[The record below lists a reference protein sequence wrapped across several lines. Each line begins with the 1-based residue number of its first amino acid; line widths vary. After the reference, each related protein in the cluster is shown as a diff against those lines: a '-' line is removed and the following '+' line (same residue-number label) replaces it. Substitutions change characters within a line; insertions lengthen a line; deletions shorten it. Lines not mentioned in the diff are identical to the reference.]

1 MRWTSILAIYC
12 LFWVLSAFLVMP
24 FGVRTHEDDGLP
36 KVPGQAESAPSNFR
50 PLQILRR
57 ATVVSLVLFGI
68 FYLNYINGWITAKD
82 LDVSRFYTGPGWAD
96 VGRPG

>member
-1 MRWTSILAIYC
+1 MT
-12 LFWVLSAFLVMP
+12 VPVD
-24 FGVRTHEDDGLP
+24 GVVALTHGAGCATASDG
-36 KVPGQAESAPSNFR
+36 E